1 MKSFSNS
8 ENLKDVLFFKEI
20 PKDEKAKCKF
30 CGRTEEFLKMIC
42 IMSKRQNRNI
52 LIWGDFGIGKSSL
65 VYQLIWTLSSDNCP
79 NEFVD
84 YIFISLD
91 IPALVTKSKAN
102 IHNALSEL
110 CSMLEKNPKLC
121 LIIENFEFLIIGI
134 ETEIKLELR
143 KLLSIP
149 GTCIIAT
156 ADGINEQIIRNNSI
170 YNLFEKIHLEEPVID
185 DIYFMIKN
193 QISEIESYHN
203 VTISRHIAKWLIYCS
218 EIFSDYRMPKR
229 CVDLIDEVAAY
240 AKLNMDKK
248 VTKKHFF
255 NLHTLELQK
264 YVNLSDEHKRNV
276 AIHELGHFI
285 VHYFSKNL
293 SLRPFLVSIVP
304 IGLCDGSTYLYE
316 LPNFV
321 ETVNEDYYVQY
332 IGCALGGKVSEE
344 IFGVPAN
351 SGSSADLDE
360 ANEQARNFSSMSGMN
375 PSLNDKIVFEDEMD
389 SVDDD
394 TMDDITSHTAYI
406 LGEARIYAESIIHKN
421 QAIIKKIIPEL
432 IKNNGILTSYEI
444 EKIMK
449 RVDKT

>member
-1 MKSFSNS
+1 
-8 ENLKDVLFFKEI
+8 
-20 PKDEKAKCKF
+20 
-30 CGRTEEFLKMIC
+30 
-42 IMSKRQNRNI
+42 
-52 LIWGDFGIGKSSL
+52 
-65 VYQLIWTLSSDNCP
+65 
-79 NEFVD
+79 
-84 YIFISLD
+84 
-91 IPALVTKSKAN
+91 
-102 IHNALSEL
+102 
-110 CSMLEKNPKLC
+110 
-121 LIIENFEFLIIGI
+121 
-134 ETEIKLELR
+134 
-143 KLLSIP
+143 
-149 GTCIIAT
+149 
-156 ADGINEQIIRNNSI
+156 
-170 YNLFEKIHLEEPVID
+170 
-185 DIYFMIKN
+185 
-193 QISEIESYHN
+193 
-203 VTISRHIAKWLIYCS
+203 
-218 EIFSDYRMPKR
+218 MPKR

-264 YVNLSDEHKRNV
+264 YVNLPV

-332 IGCALGGKVSEE
+332 IGCALGGKVAEE

-394 TMDDITSHTAYI
+394 TMDDITSHTDYI